1 MQTTLRHRGTGDVK
15 VLDTGWSWSIFL
27 GASFLG
33 LPLFMRGLAF
43 WGVVML
49 VAWTARL
56 AIPHLGVSAADQ
68 DMLEWIHTIAVSGL
82 ALFLGFKGNALSV
95 NHYVAC
101 GYEEDGVE
109 SLDDR
114 VAGQL
119 WDN

>member
-68 DMLEWIHTIAVSGL
+68 DTLEWIHTIAVSGL